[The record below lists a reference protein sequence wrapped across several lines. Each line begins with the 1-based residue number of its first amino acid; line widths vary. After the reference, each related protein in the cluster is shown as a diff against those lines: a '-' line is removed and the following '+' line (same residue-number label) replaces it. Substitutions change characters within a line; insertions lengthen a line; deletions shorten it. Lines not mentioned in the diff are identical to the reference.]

1 MSNEAELHRIISNHQ
16 IVKWVN
22 LFDERNMNLD
32 LGIDLLPEFEMIVN
46 GAKMKVWEILVASKI
61 ITPDDLN
68 KKLVSQSRIQR
79 FTWIKPRILD
89 LVYWNDFDEKID
101 FLVTNHRELL
111 LWEKLIKAWIID
123 TKILF
128 SILLAQKKSPN
139 LLFWEILLKHTAYN
153 HKVIKF
159 LENCG
164 YLTYEELEAQDIQM
178 HAF

>member
-1 MSNEAELHRIISNHQ
+1 MSNDSDLYEEISKHQ
-16 IVKWVN
+16 IVKWIYLHNDSDLNV
-22 LFDERNMNLD
+22 D
-32 LGIDLLPEFEMIVN
+32 LGIQFLPEFELLVN
-46 GAKMKVWEILVASKI
+46 GSKMKVWEILVASKI
-61 ITPDDLN
+61 ITLDDLN
-68 KKLVSQSRIQR
+68 KKLVSQSRIEKS
-79 FTWIKPRILD
+79 TWIKPRILD
-89 LVYWNDFDEKID
+89 LVYWNEFDEKID

-139 LLFWEILLKHTAYN
+139 LLFWEILLKHTGYN
-153 HKVIKF
+153 HNVIKF

-164 YLTYEELEAQDIQM
+164 YLTYEELEVQEVNT